1 MKKIFLFLLIWF
13 SILHVNAQTDIKSTM
28 TILQECLKMNAN
40 SQQDALKLYENM
52 GIIEYVQLNTQQ
64 RMRLA
69 DLQLIEV
76 KANNAGFSV
85 DIKCVEENRCIN
97 FIKNDTAS
105 TDFLGTAIQ
114 FNDAALANT
123 FADNL
128 ASLITHFKTTEVAIV
143 KILFK
148 NAEGKTP
155 ILGVKKSPEKKEMA
169 TTPKEVIP
177 EKELK

>member
-97 FIKNDTAS
+97 FIKNDTCLLYTS
-105 TDFLGTAIQ
+105 RC
-114 FNDAALANT
+114 
-123 FADNL
+123 
-128 ASLITHFKTTEVAIV
+128 V
-143 KILFK
+143 
-148 NAEGKTP
+148 
-155 ILGVKKSPEKKEMA
+155 
-169 TTPKEVIP
+169 
-177 EKELK
+177 